1 MGFSLDM
8 LAEQQDTVN
17 CPLMI
22 PPPPSA
28 AHAAVEDG
36 VQRRAARNKH
46 LYKRITVPVQKDRFT
61 ESQAP
66 ILMDAT

>member
-22 PPPPSA
+22 PPPGRLRPM
-28 AHAAVEDG
+28 
-36 VQRRAARNKH
+36 R
-46 LYKRITVPVQKDRFT
+46 P
-61 ESQAP
+61 
-66 ILMDAT
+66 